1 VSQFEY
7 IVVLISIVSGL
18 GIVHLLRGIASFL
31 TERDRLKP
39 YWLHLLWTWNVFQ
52 FLVFF
57 WWFVWRWSQV
67 AEWQLLL
74 FFFILIYATVLYL
87 LCAVLYP
94 PVSSSSK
101 VDFRN
106 VYYENRAV
114 FFLLWVAAM
123 LIDIVDTQWKISM
136 GREPIGILHLLIWIS
151 TIGSSLIAAK
161 VRHPVFHAAWGL
173 VFLALMTYVELAQ
186 FAVLRAD

>member
-1 VSQFEY
+1 MSQFEY
-7 IVVLISIVSGL
+7 IIVLISIVSGL

-74 FFFILIYATVLYL
+74 FFFILVYATMLYL

-101 VDFRN
+101 VDFRD

-114 FFLLWVAAM
+114 FFLLWVTTM
-123 LIDIVDTQWKISM
+123 LVDIVDTRWKISI
-136 GREPIGILHLLIWIS
+136 GREPIGVVHQLIWIL
-151 TIGSSLIAAK
+151 TIGCSLIAAK
-161 VRHPVFHAAWGL
+161 VRHPAFHAAWGL
-173 VFLALMTYVELAQ
+173 VFLGLMTYVELSQ
-186 FAVLRAD
+186 FAVLRAE